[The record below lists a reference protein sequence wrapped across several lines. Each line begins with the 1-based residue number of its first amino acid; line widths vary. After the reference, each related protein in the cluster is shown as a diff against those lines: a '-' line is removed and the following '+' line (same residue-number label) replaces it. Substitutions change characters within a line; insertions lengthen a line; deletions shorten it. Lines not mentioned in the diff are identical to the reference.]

1 LNNEKE
7 SKRKTKMAREKFRET
22 KHKAPKF
29 RDTYDETLDWQ
40 DRMEIK
46 HLRRKL
52 NKKSQKQKIG
62 FEEW

>member
-1 LNNEKE
+1 
-7 SKRKTKMAREKFRET
+7 MAREKFRET